1 MDSTNLIRDLTN
13 DPAAGGQLVHRSK
26 KSRAGIARFA
36 EVFWLALLASAGV
49 GLTVALGT
57 VPTTRNDF
65 FIPGTKINK
74 LQQRIQSVNS
84 CAACHGGYDAQR
96 EPLTP
101 WAASMM
107 GQSARDPIFHATL
120 AIANQDAA
128 FAGNLCLR
136 CHTPG
141 GWLAG
146 HAEDPTGANLSEID
160 YQGVSCN
167 FCHRMVDPQYT
178 AGQSPDADVDILSGI
193 APAVTTPHSG
203 SFIVDPQDRRRGP
216 FDIGYLNPHP
226 WFQSPYHTM
235 SRMCATCHD
244 VSNPVYARQPN
255 NTYAL
260 TAMDAANPSNSKFD
274 QFPVERTFS
283 EWEQSLFAAG
293 PVEMG
298 GRFGINETAVSSCQD
313 CHMPA
318 ATGTGAHP
326 ELGPI
331 VRTNLPSHFFN
342 GANTWVLKSVRA
354 LFDDTTTYLSPE
366 SVDASIGRAQQML
379 RAASDLQL
387 TQVGRFINA
396 RVINYS
402 GHKLPTG
409 YAEGRRVWVNV
420 KFFNATNQLIAERG
434 HYNDTTAALTTSDT
448 KVYEAEQG
456 IDAAVAAAT
465 GIPVGPG
472 FHFAINNMYYK
483 DNRIPP
489 MGFTNAGF
497 ASIQASPVGAV
508 YADGQ
513 FWDDTLFEIP
523 AGAVRAEVRTFHQ
536 TTTKEYIEFLRDN
549 NTTNSAGQV
558 AYDQWVAQGRSVPT
572 EMDSQTIDIY
582 NCIADVNFDG
592 GVDGSDIEAFFRL
605 WEVSDF
611 GADLN
616 LDGGVDGADI
626 ETFFTYWQQGC

>member
-1 MDSTNLIRDLTN
+1 
-13 DPAAGGQLVHRSK
+13 
-26 KSRAGIARFA
+26 
-36 EVFWLALLASAGV
+36 
-49 GLTVALGT
+49 
-57 VPTTRNDF
+57 
-65 FIPGTKINK
+65 
-74 LQQRIQSVNS
+74 
-84 CAACHGGYDAQR
+84 
-96 EPLTP
+96 
-101 WAASMM
+101 
-107 GQSARDPIFHATL
+107 
-120 AIANQDAA
+120 
-128 FAGNLCLR
+128 
-136 CHTPG
+136 
-141 GWLAG
+141 
-146 HAEDPTGANLSEID
+146 
-160 YQGVSCN
+160 
-167 FCHRMVDPQYT
+167 
-178 AGQSPDADVDILSGI
+178 
-193 APAVTTPHSG
+193 
-203 SFIVDPQDRRRGP
+203 
-216 FDIGYLNPHP
+216 
-226 WFQSPYHTM
+226 
-235 SRMCATCHD
+235 
-244 VSNPVYARQPN
+244 
-255 NTYAL
+255 
-260 TAMDAANPSNSKFD
+260 MDAANPSNSKFD

-283 EWEQSLFAAG
+283 EWERSLFGAG
-293 PVEMG
+293 PVEMN
-298 GRFGINETAVSSCQD
+298 GRFGINQTAVSSCQD

-331 VRTNLPSHFFN
+331 VRNDLPSHFFN

-420 KFFNATNQLIAERG
+420 KFFDASNQLIAERG
-434 HYNDTTAALTTSDT
+434 HYDAATAALTTADT

-456 IDAAVAAAT
+456 IDATVAAAT
-465 GIPVGPG
+465 GIPAGPG
-472 FHFAINNMYYK
+472 FHFALNNMYYK

-497 ASIQASPVGAV
+497 ASIQASPVGAT

-523 AGAVRAEVRTFHQ
+523 SGAVRAEVRTFHQ

-558 AYDQWVAQGRSVPT
+558 AYDQWVAHGRSTPT
-572 EMDSQTIDIY
+572 EMDSQSIEIY

-605 WEVSDF
+605 WEISDF
-611 GADLN
+611 GADIN
-616 LDGGVDGADI
+616 LDGGVDGGDI
-626 ETFFTYWQQGC
+626 EAFFGYWQLGC